1 LSRLRRFAGWAGRL
15 RVSNKE
21 HPAPQHDAMLAN
33 WNVVLDRYETF
44 KRQRDELER
53 NDPESQEAKELGVAV
68 QRIRPQLD
76 TLRAELTRLGISL
89 PPIKDE

>member
-1 LSRLRRFAGWAGRL
+1 
-15 RVSNKE
+15 
-21 HPAPQHDAMLAN
+21 MLAN